1 MGSSFNAVEK
11 SLEILEAFAEV
22 KKEQSIN
29 EISKKTGFNKSTI
42 IRLMI
47 SLEKYN
53 YIFKVGKNR
62 YTLGP
67 SFLRFSKIYK
77 GNFNILELALPYI
90 KSLVSKTNLSAG
102 LFIKVGDNSRLCI
115 LKENS
120 KTPLVSSTEVGDIK
134 SISDEGVSSYI
145 FRAFEK
151 KNLRDKKLQIIRD
164 DFFVVKIRKD
174 RHSAIAAP
182 IFDVNNQVNYSLSL
196 VGDKDIVNKKIKH
209 LSKEIL
215 KTADIITKLNGGDR
229 SKVIF

>member
-1 MGSSFNAVEK
+1 MNSSFNAVEK
-11 SLEILEAFAEV
+11 SLEIIEAFAEV
-22 KKEQSIN
+22 KKEQSIS

-53 YIFKVGKNR
+53 YISKVGKNR
-62 YTLGP
+62 YSLG
-67 SFLRFSKIYK
+67 SNFLRFSKIYR
-77 GNFNILELALPYI
+77 GNFNILEVALPYI

-102 LFIKVGDNSRLCI
+102 LFIKVGDSSRLCI
-115 LKENS
+115 LKENP

-134 SISDEGVSSYI
+134 SISDDGVSSYI

-151 KNLRDKKLQIIRD
+151 KNLSNMKLQSIRN

-182 IFDVNNQVNYSLSL
+182 IFDLNNEVNYSLSL
-196 VGDKDIVNKKIKH
+196 VGDKDILHKQIKN

-215 KTADIITKLNGGDR
+215 ITADIISNLNGGNR
-229 SKVIF
+229 SKVTF